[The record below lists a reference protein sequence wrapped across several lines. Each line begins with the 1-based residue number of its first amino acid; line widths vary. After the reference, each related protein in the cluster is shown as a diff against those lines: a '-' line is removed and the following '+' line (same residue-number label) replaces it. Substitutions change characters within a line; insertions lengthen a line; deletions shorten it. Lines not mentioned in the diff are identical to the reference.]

1 MNIPHNKKICSVD
14 GCRCFLY
21 ARGFC
26 INHYRSEYLAK
37 KAANSEKKP
46 RKPIKKK
53 SDKQVLID
61 KTIAKI
67 KVKLLI
73 KHNFTCQG
81 CGRMFKNPSFLDLS
95 HIIRRSARPDLQT
108 IIKACTIH
116 CRDCHQKYD
125 SGIIEQQITLDDF
138 DITLEVIET
147 LDELY
152 FNRIMEKL
160 TKYNDGNN
168 S

>member
-1 MNIPHNKKICSVD
+1 MSRIKYSNKKCGIDLCNNPL
-14 GCRCFLY
+14 F
-21 ARGFC
+21 ARGYC
-26 INHYRSEYLAK
+26 IVHYRSEYLAK
-37 KAANSEKKP
+37 KSENVA

-108 IIKACTIH
+108 NIKACTIH
-116 CRDCHQKYD
+116 CRDCHNKYD

-160 TKYNDGNN
+160 TKYNDEK
-168 S
+168 

>member
-1 MNIPHNKKICSVD
+1 MGYIKHNNKKCKLENCD
-14 GCRCFLY
+14 GLLY
-21 ARGFC
+21 ANKLCRY
-26 INHYRSEYLAK
+26 HYGIEISK
-37 KAANSEKKP
+37 KAEKKP

-108 IIKACTIH
+108 NIKNCTIL